1 MLVPGRLAIVMGV
14 HVDEARRHDFPRSID
29 RFVGRVSGKRADGFD
44 NTVFDADI
52 LVLGRGARP
61 VIDLAISDKD
71 IGMGHSDCS
80 ACKVALNVAL
90 NAQEI

>member
-1 MLVPGRLAIVMGV
+1 
-14 HVDEARRHDFPRSID
+14 
-29 RFVGRVSGKRADGFD
+29 
-44 NTVFDADI
+44 

-71 IGMGHSDCS
+71 IEMGHSDCS
-80 ACKVALNVAL
+80 AYKVALNVAL